1 MLSTRAA
8 LCATIDTRT
17 RAQTTIGARDT
28 AMHKEPIVDEFLSV
42 HGALCAHAEALR
54 ARIEG
59 LLAARGIKVHL
70 VSGRVKTVESLRHKL
85 ARPDRSYE
93 ALWAITDLIGLRI
106 TTYFEDA
113 IDEVARVLEGA
124 FAVDYTDS
132 IDKRR
137 FKDHGRFGYRSL
149 HYVCALAA
157 SEGLP
162 ALPAAARFEVQVRT
176 VVQHA
181 WAEVEHDLGY
191 KSVDA
196 VPERIRRRFS
206 RVASLL
212 EIADEEF
219 VSIRTEIERYRRTVS
234 EGASDPER
242 PFPLDA
248 VSLDAVTQGR
258 EVGALDEAI
267 ADVLGRPLSP
277 ELFYPEY
284 LARMLRLSGV
294 GTTRDLY
301 DALRRHRD
309 DVTAMV
315 RPYFEFA
322 TRAWRFDPASLDRV
336 HRGYSLFFLSHVA
349 IVRGPDLGLS
359 KVSKLT
365 QLYRELDYPD
375 DERTAQ
381 RVASGLLAAIS
392 AG

>member
-1 MLSTRAA
+1 MLKDQI
-8 LCATIDTRT
+8 L
-17 RAQTTIGARDT
+17 
-28 AMHKEPIVDEFLSV
+28 EEFLSV
-42 HGALCAHAEALR
+42 HEALCAHGDALR

-59 LLAARGIKVHL
+59 ILSARGIKVHL
-70 VSGRVKTVESLRHKL
+70 VSGRVKSIESLRHKL

-93 ALWAITDLIGLRI
+93 TLWAITDLIGLRI

-113 IDEVARVLEGA
+113 IDEVARAIEEA
-124 FAVDYTDS
+124 FAVDYTYS
-132 IDKRR
+132 IDKLR

-149 HYVCALAA
+149 HYVC
-157 SEGLP
+157 GLP
-162 ALPAAARFEVQVRT
+162 AEEDVAALPCEARFEIQVRT

-191 KSVDA
+191 KSHDA

-219 VSIRTEIERYRRTVS
+219 VSIRRELERYQRSVVES
-234 EGASDPER
+234 ASDPSR

-248 VSLDAVTQGR
+248 VSLDAVSRGR

-267 ADVLGRPLSP
+267 SEILGRPLSD

-294 GTTRDLY
+294 ATTRDLY
-301 DALRRHRD
+301 EALRKHGD

-315 RPYFEFA
+315 RPYFDFSSS
-322 TRAWRFDPASLDRV
+322 AWRLSPASLDCV
-336 HRGYSLFFLSHVA
+336 HRGYSLFFLSHVV
-349 IVRGPDLGLS
+349 IVKGPELGLS

-375 DERTAQ
+375 DERAAQ
-381 RVASGLLAAIS
+381 RVASGLLAAL
-392 AG
+392 ARA